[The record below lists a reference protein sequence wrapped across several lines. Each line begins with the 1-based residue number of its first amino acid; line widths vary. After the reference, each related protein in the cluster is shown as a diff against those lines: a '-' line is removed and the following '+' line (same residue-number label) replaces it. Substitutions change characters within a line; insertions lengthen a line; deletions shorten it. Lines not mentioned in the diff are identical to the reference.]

1 MYTNNGSLFT
11 PVSLPRMKK
20 HMKAKSIDWYQEP
33 VRHEDIEVS
42 KIAVDSFIT
51 KHVRGPGTNGRK

>member
-1 MYTNNGSLFT
+1 
-11 PVSLPRMKK
+11 MKK

-42 KIAVDSFIT
+42 KITVDSFIT